1 MALPDVEDRHS
12 SGIRRDIKFLPRD
25 AWALCELP
33 ELSYAIIGCGCL
45 HEIINHF
52 TGNSEA
58 MPPLLVISPGLLQQR
73 KNKQGQ
79 LTTEGALTT
88 FRLTPQNMGAP
99 A

>member
-1 MALPDVEDRHS
+1 MALPNVKDRQS

-25 AWALCELP
+25 VWALCELP
-33 ELSYAIIGCGCL
+33 ELSYAIIGCSCL
-45 HEIINHF
+45 REIINHF

-58 MPPLLVISPGLLQQR
+58 MPPLVVISPGLLQQR

-79 LTTEGALTT
+79 LPTAGALTT
-88 FRLTPQNMGAP
+88 FRLAPLNMGAP